1 MAVAVSTFVPGY
13 RGGGRAGIVAPVWK
27 SHAPASLFAC
37 RERGGMLRSRHEPS
51 ASAATSLVRV
61 DAKVAWEVARTRD
74 EGNVSARVTANGAQ

>member
-13 RGGGRAGIVAPVWK
+13 RGGGRAGI
-27 SHAPASLFAC
+27 APASLFAC
-37 RERGGMLRSRHEPS
+37 RERGGMLRSRYEPS